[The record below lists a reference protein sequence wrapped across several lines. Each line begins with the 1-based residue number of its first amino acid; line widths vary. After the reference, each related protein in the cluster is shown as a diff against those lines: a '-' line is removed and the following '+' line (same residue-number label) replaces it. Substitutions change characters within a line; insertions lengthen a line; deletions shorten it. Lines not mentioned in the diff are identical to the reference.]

1 MAEIFDI
8 PSAHTK
14 QMIDDEVAV
23 CLGGLKKSC
32 KLTLSLFMKMV
43 ANRPELGM
51 DGILTD
57 DDIAFVGS
65 VFRME
70 RKLDT
75 VREMLTRQMDATW
88 RAFEIIVQAK
98 HSSGETSEIP
108 PFGPEWMTDILAGA
122 AEAIPSLS
130 VREMLDEL
138 PMALLIH
145 LVAAAHRK
153 NGGITRRPDDQ
164 AVIAET
170 LRMINQ

>member
-43 ANRPELGM
+43 ARRPELGM

-57 DDIAFVGS
+57 DDIAFAGS
-65 VFRME
+65 IFRME

-75 VREMLTRQMDATW
+75 VRETLTRQMDATW
-88 RAFEIIVQAK
+88 RAFEIIQ
-98 HSSGETSEIP
+98 SRNGTGETSEIP

-122 AEAIPSLS
+122 AEAVPSLS

-164 AVIAET
+164 AAIAET